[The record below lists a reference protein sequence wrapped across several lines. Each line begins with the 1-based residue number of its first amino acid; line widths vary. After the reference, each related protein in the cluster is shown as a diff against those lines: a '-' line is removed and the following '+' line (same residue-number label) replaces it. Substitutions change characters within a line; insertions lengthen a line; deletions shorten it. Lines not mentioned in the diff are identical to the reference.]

1 MASRY
6 EENKKVLEKIYNLM
20 TADEYKSM
28 TDSEKTE
35 EAVKYLLVDM
45 SVNLAII
52 ADHLIDKDRDK

>member
-6 EENKKVLEKIYNLM
+6 EENKKVLEKIYNIM